1 MKKIFIPVLLLFAT
15 SCGDDFLEKRPQGQY
30 SPDIILTTAGI
41 EGALVGAYALLDG
54 IGTNGVTS
62 WHGAVSNWI
71 FGSVVSDDAYKGPTP
86 ATSPNR
92 RSSNATCG
100 FRPIPTFTGNGGRC
114 TTASRARTMF

>member
-1 MKKIFIPVLLLFAT
+1 MKKIFIPVLLLIAT

-54 IGTNGVTS
+54 IGTSGVTS

-71 FGSVVSDDAYKGPTP
+71 FGSVVSDDAYKGSDAGDQPEQ
-86 ATSPNR
+86 
-92 RSSNATCG
+92 
-100 FRPIPTFTGNGGRC
+100 TFLERYVWL
-114 TTASRARTMF
+114 S